1 MIKLSYMAFASY
13 STSNKHSWVCLTIS
27 ATSKSSVFFKIP
39 FKTPFVGW
47 VYIILN
53 GDLYHMDIDHFGYG
67 LIWIWKMELYII
79 FRSLNPKR
87 TNPQVAAPPVPV
99 CFFRLHGLQ
108 VIPVLPVHI
117 PGELCPRSRGPT
129 PFRSRMVLVPTWALG
144 RIIPWSPRNCW
155 ITGPLDVTWCNM
167 M

>member
-1 MIKLSYMAFASY
+1 
-13 STSNKHSWVCLTIS
+13 
-27 ATSKSSVFFKIP
+27 
-39 FKTPFVGW
+39 
-47 VYIILN
+47 
-53 GDLYHMDIDHFGYG
+53 MDIDHFGYG

-117 PGELCPRSRGPT
+117 PGSFVHGVAAHALQKSDGLRANLGFGEDHPMVT
-129 PFRSRMVLVPTWALG
+129 PQLLNN
-144 RIIPWSPRNCW
+144 WS
-155 ITGPLDVTWCNM
+155 TGCNM

>member
-1 MIKLSYMAFASY
+1 
-13 STSNKHSWVCLTIS
+13 
-27 ATSKSSVFFKIP
+27 
-39 FKTPFVGW
+39 
-47 VYIILN
+47 
-53 GDLYHMDIDHFGYG
+53 MDIDHFGYG

-117 PGELCPRSRGPT
+117 PGSFVHGVAGHALQKSDGLGANLGFGEDHPMVT
-129 PFRSRMVLVPTWALG
+129 PQLLNN
-144 RIIPWSPRNCW
+144 WS
-155 ITGPLDVTWCNM
+155 TGCNM